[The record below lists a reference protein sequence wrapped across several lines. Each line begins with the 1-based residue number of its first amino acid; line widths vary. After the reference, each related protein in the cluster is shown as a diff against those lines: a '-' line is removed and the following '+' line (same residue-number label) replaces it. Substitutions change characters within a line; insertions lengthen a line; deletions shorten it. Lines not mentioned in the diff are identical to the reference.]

1 MLTKPPE
8 KNEVRMGL
16 EVVVIPVADV
26 DCALRFYTRLGWR
39 LDADIVKGAHF
50 RLVQFTPPGS
60 QCSIHFGTGITSAT
74 PGSAG
79 ALYLVVSDISAAREE
94 LVERGVEVSNIF
106 HRTPGSEYLG
116 GPEPQHKSYAS
127 FVSFHDPDGNAWV
140 VQEVTER
147 LPGRQTEEFA
157 TS

>member
-1 MLTKPPE
+1 MS
-8 KNEVRMGL
+8 VRMAL
-16 EVVVIPVADV
+16 EVVVIPVGDV
-26 DCALRFYTRLGWR
+26 DCAVRFYTRLGWR
-39 LDADIVKGAHF
+39 LDADIVKGEHF
-50 RLVQFTPPGS
+50 RLVQFTSPGS
-60 QCSIHFGTGITSAT
+60 QCSIHFGKGITSAI

-79 ALYLVVSDISAAREE
+79 ALYLVASDVGAAREE
-94 LVERGVEVSNIF
+94 LVERGVEVSQIF

-127 FVSFHDPDGNAWV
+127 FVSFRDPDGNAWV

-147 LPGRQTEEFA
+147 LPGRQTEQQL